1 MTEVKV
7 RLSMSVP
14 GAQLLSE
21 QECSKNPKKSYNVE
35 TVSVEFKTRKGKLQK
50 ENITVRTRRRRL
62 VKQSLNISKEAYD
75 YMTAVDQ
82 PPTERLAKKLY
93 IYKTVGKGK
102 NGKPKKVKVET
113 TVWDHQFNPT
123 KRLDWHMARIAA
135 SLGAVDYQF
144 EVLDD

>member
-1 MTEVKV
+1 METKIH
-7 RLSMSVP
+7 LSLLVP
-14 GAQLLSE
+14 GACMLT
-21 QECSKNPKKSYNVE
+21 QEECDKNPKKSYNVE
-35 TVSVEFKTRKGKLQK
+35 TVPVEFKTRKGKLQK

-75 YMTAVDQ
+75 YMTAADQ

-93 IYKTVGKGK
+93 IYKTASKGK

-113 TVWDHQFNPT
+113 TVWAHQFNPT

>member
-14 GAQLLSE
+14 GAQMLSE
-21 QECSKNPKKSYNVE
+21 QECSKNPEENYNIKVIP
-35 TVSVEFKTRKGKLQK
+35 VKIKTKKGKLK
-50 ENITVRTRRRRL
+50 KSITIATRKCKL

-75 YMTAVDQ
+75 YMTAADQ

-93 IYKTVGKGK
+93 IYKTVGKQK
-102 NGKPKKVKVET
+102 NGKPKKIKLET
-113 TVWDHQFNPT
+113 TAWAHQFNSI
-123 KRLDWHMARIAA
+123 KRLDWHMAQIAT

-144 EVLDD
+144 EILED

>member
-14 GAQLLSE
+14 GAQMLSS
-21 QECSKNPKKSYNVE
+21 QECDKNPKDSYNAE
-35 TVSVEFKTRKGKLQK
+35 AIMVEFVTKKGKLHK
-50 ENITVRTRRRRL
+50 ENITVKTRKNRL

-75 YMTAVDQ
+75 YMTAADQ
-82 PPTERLAKKLY
+82 PPTERLAKKVYLT
-93 IYKTVGKGK
+93 KVVGKGK
-102 NGKPKKVKVET
+102 NGKPKKVTTES
-113 TVWDHQFNPT
+113 TVWAQMSPM
-123 KRLDWHMARIAA
+123 KRLNWHMARTAE